1 MQSYHDPAR
10 QSTQSYWGKTD
21 FKKEINIDKMAPK
34 EEVTSS
40 QKKMQTLQ
48 KEDETEGKR
57 KRWRTAVVS
66 ILLLVR
72 F

>member
-21 FKKEINIDKMAPK
+21 FKKEIKIDKMAPK
-34 EEVTSS
+34 EEVTWS
-40 QKKMQTLQ
+40 QNKKQTLQ
-48 KEDETEGKR
+48 KEDETEGKC
-57 KRWRTAVVS
+57 KCWRTAVVS

>member
-1 MQSYHDPAR
+1 M
-10 QSTQSYWGKTD
+10 
-21 FKKEINIDKMAPK
+21 DKMAPK

-40 QKKMQTLQ
+40 QKKVQTLQ